1 MMGTKGTCFD
11 VRAVAGT
18 SHFSPAA
25 RSSRSMTRL
34 SPSRARPI
42 NSGRRSVARA
52 PASRFTEGLFSQR
65 ARPADCL
72 TPLTA
77 PSSIGLSLYQSWLPL
92 TKVNNRRTQMSFN
105 KITLVGNLGRDPELR
120 YTPQGTP
127 VCSFSLATNERRKDR
142 NTGEN
147 NDITT
152 WFRVTLW
159 GRQAE
164 TASQYLTRGRPVYI
178 EGRLRVEEWTDRDGK
193 PRHTLEVHATDMQF
207 IGGGRSDEGTAPAS
221 RAAAAAPEPA
231 VNAPDMNDDDVPF

>member
-1 MMGTKGTCFD
+1 
-11 VRAVAGT
+11 
-18 SHFSPAA
+18 
-25 RSSRSMTRL
+25 
-34 SPSRARPI
+34 
-42 NSGRRSVARA
+42 
-52 PASRFTEGLFSQR
+52 
-65 ARPADCL
+65 
-72 TPLTA
+72 
-77 PSSIGLSLYQSWLPL
+77 
-92 TKVNNRRTQMSFN
+92 MSFN

-193 PRHTLEVHATDMQF
+193 ARHTLEVNATDMQF
-207 IGGGRSDEGTAPAS
+207 IGGGRGDEAGSAPPK
-221 RAAAAAPEPA
+221 AAAAANDPI
-231 VNAPDMNDDDVPF
+231 PDAGGPTDDDVPF

>member
-1 MMGTKGTCFD
+1 
-11 VRAVAGT
+11 
-18 SHFSPAA
+18 
-25 RSSRSMTRL
+25 
-34 SPSRARPI
+34 
-42 NSGRRSVARA
+42 
-52 PASRFTEGLFSQR
+52 
-65 ARPADCL
+65 
-72 TPLTA
+72 
-77 PSSIGLSLYQSWLPL
+77 
-92 TKVNNRRTQMSFN
+92 MSFN
-105 KITLVGNLGRDPELR
+105 KVILVGNLGRDPELR

-142 NTGEN
+142 TTGEN

-207 IGGGRSDEGTAPAS
+207 IGGGAGARDEGGAPPAK
-221 RAAAAAPEPA
+221 AAAAAGREPA
-231 VNAPDMNDDDVPF
+231 PEATDLNDDDIPF